1 MALTDVEVRTA
12 KAVAKPLKLFDGG
25 GLHLR
30 IDPKGSKL
38 WRLAYRFGGNLVQK
52 VIKKGKLFQFE

>member
-12 KAVAKPLKLFDGG
+12 KAVAKPMKLFDGG

-38 WRLAYRFGGNLVQK
+38 WRLAYWPAAGSMDTTLS
-52 VIKKGKLFQFE
+52 

>member
-12 KAVAKPLKLFDGG
+12 KAVAKPMKLFDGG

-38 WRLAYRFGGNLVQK
+38 WRLAYRFGGKEQTL
-52 VIKKGKLFQFE
+52 

>member
-1 MALTDVEVRTA
+1 VALTDFEVRTG
-12 KAVAKPLKLFDGG
+12 KAVTKPMKLYDGG

-38 WRLAYRFGGNLVQK
+38 WSLAYRA
-52 VIKKGKLFQFE
+52 